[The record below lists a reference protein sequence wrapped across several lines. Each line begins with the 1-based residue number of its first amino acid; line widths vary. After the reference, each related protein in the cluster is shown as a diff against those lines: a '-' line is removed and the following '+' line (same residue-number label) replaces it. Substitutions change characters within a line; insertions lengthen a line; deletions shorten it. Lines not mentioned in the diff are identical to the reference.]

1 MSLKLASACHR
12 KEYGITFL
20 LSSSWS
26 GMITKLSFLVHHPHT
41 PTHPPLPFLLILNK
55 EELAALENTTGR
67 YLNGDS
73 HYLVATGI

>member
-26 GMITKLSFLVHHPHT
+26 GMITKLSFLVHHPHNS
-41 PTHPPLPFLLILNK
+41 PLPFLLILNK
-55 EELAALENTTGR
+55 EEPAALENTTGR